1 MARQNGWRWAGA
13 LVLLAAAWP
22 ARAGDDKPAPEKL
35 VALGKL
41 AGVVKNTG
49 GSEKRLVLEVT
60 LQYLE
65 VDPHA
70 EAHLLREQQEV
81 LARQRRILTAR
92 NPVQRQQEMVQLVRD
107 LAGMERGLQ
116 SVFRVKEL
124 KKDVEL
130 VPADD
135 LKVRTARPPLEYD
148 DKGYP
153 KKYTKDELKELKGDP
168 RLPGY
173 AADFDSVRN
182 GQAVVA
188 YLARKPV
195 AAKAGKKDAPA
206 DDKPLVTMVLILS
219 DPKK

>member
-1 MARQNGWRWAGA
+1 MARQDGWRWAGA

-22 ARAGDDKPAPEKL
+22 AKAGDDKPAPEKL
-35 VALGKL
+35 VALGKVG
-41 AGVVKNTG
+41 GVVKNTG

-65 VDPHA
+65 VDPQA

-81 LARQRRILTAR
+81 LGRQRRILTTR
-92 NPVQRQQEMVQLVRD
+92 NPVQRQQEMVQLLRD
-107 LAGMERGLQ
+107 VAAMQQGLQ

-153 KKYTKDELKELKGDP
+153 KKYTKDELKELKGDA

-173 AADFDSVRN
+173 AADFDSVQN
-182 GQAVVA
+182 GQVVVA
-188 YLARKPV
+188 YLARKQP
-195 AAKAGKKDAPA
+195 AAKSGKKDPPA
-206 DDKPLVTMVLILS
+206 DDKPLVTMLLILS
-219 DPKK
+219 EPKK